1 MPRLARQALFP
12 VVVALL
18 LPSLVLA
25 QDAGRLTSASNVRV
39 RTEPVE
45 SATVVVTLPLG
56 TSLVGVETG
65 GEDRAWLRV
74 RTGDGQEGWVL
85 TRLTRR
91 FDAEKR
97 LDVVEQIVAERVGR
111 KGDSLAARVE
121 VVGLVERS
129 IAETTDAERA
139 GRLALLWIQAMRGA
153 ASSLPAKHRLTG
165 SSAAWVESQK
175 SAVWW
180 NEVGA
185 NWLLSLDKLQELHQ
199 EHRTT
204 SSADAIA
211 WSMVENGLGG
221 ECEGYLP
228 CYVERANLL
237 EGEYLRR
244 HPNGRRV
251 DDAVAMV
258 EKATAF
264 WLTRLDKPDAFSP
277 DKDCEELKESLTPLR
292 AAVAATKAA
301 GRDDTLAK
309 LDVLNR
315 KCGGTDDEPVF
326 SHASTPAPQ
335 AATPSAGP
343 TSPSAPVPVAAAGTG
358 SHSRTFATSL
368 FALAGVALVTVAGIV
383 MLRRRTP
390 PPSNRI
396 TLS

>member
-1 MPRLARQALFP
+1 MPLLRQALIP
-12 VVVALL
+12 VAVSLI
-18 LPSLVLA
+18 LPSLVFA
-25 QDAGRLTSASNVRV
+25 QDAGRLTAASNVRV
-39 RTEPVE
+39 RAEPVE
-45 SATVVVTLPLG
+45 SAAVVVTLPLG

-65 GEDRAWLRV
+65 GEDRTWLRV
-74 RTGDGQEGWVL
+74 RTGDGKEGWVL
-85 TRLTRR
+85 LRLTKR
-91 FDAEKR
+91 FEAEHR
-97 LDVVEQIVAERVGR
+97 LDVIEQIAADRVAR
-111 KGDSLAARVE
+111 KGDSFAARAE
-121 VVGLVERS
+121 VVDLVERT

-139 GRLALLWIQAMRGA
+139 GRLALLWIQAMRATA
-153 ASSLPAKHRLTG
+153 ASLPARHRLTG
-165 SSAAWVESQK
+165 APAAWVEAQK

-185 NWLLSLDKLQELHQ
+185 NWMLSLDALQELHQ
-199 EHRTT
+199 QHRTT

-251 DDAVAMV
+251 DDAVAAV

-264 WLTRLDKPDAFSP
+264 WLTRIDKPDSFSP
-277 DKDCEELKESLTPLR
+277 DKDCDELKESLLPLR
-292 AAVAATKAA
+292 AAVAATKAS
-301 GRDDTLAK
+301 GRETTLEK
-309 LDVLNR
+309 LDVFNR
-315 KCGGTDDEPVF
+315 KCGAAIDEPVL
-326 SHASTPAPQ
+326 PAPQ
-335 AATPSAGP
+335 VSAAPSAGP
-343 TSPSAPVPVAAAGTG
+343 TSPSAPVPVAVAGTG
-358 SHSRTFATSL
+358 TSSRTFATSL
-368 FALAGVALVTVAGIV
+368 FALAGVAVVTVTGIV